1 MKKIKIGQIGIGHN
15 HGDGKMLAVRKF
27 PELFEV
33 MGYAEENEEW
43 IEKRGNMECYKDL
56 PRLSVEEIID
66 KSDAILVE
74 CDVWNLTK
82 VAQMCVEAGK
92 HVHIDKPASGTVEE
106 FEKLLNTAKEK
117 NLTVQLGY
125 MYRYNFAVQ
134 KLTDMI
140 QNGELGEIYQ
150 IDAEMSTY
158 HSKEYREWLKHFKG
172 GSMYIFG
179 SHLID
184 LVIGILGEPKKVY
197 PFIKQTGFEGVYS
210 DDNTFA
216 VMEYEKAIAR
226 ITNLSVEVNGWGM
239 RRFAVMGSKGT
250 VEIKPIELN
259 VEMTKST
266 VEKVCGQHYS
276 DVQEKVDVQDVSR
289 LSRYD
294 EMMKDFYKS
303 VIGEKENPFSYEREL
318 AVHRTLCSVVG
329 EN

>member
-15 HGDGKMLAVRKF
+15 HGEGKMLAVQKF

-33 MGYAEENEEW
+33 IGYAEENEEW
-43 IEKRGNMECYKDL
+43 VEKRGNLPCYKDL
-56 PRLSVEEIID
+56 PRLSVEEIIE

-82 VAQMCVEAGK
+82 VAKMCVEAGK
-92 HVHIDKPASGTVEE
+92 HVHIDKPASGTLAE
-106 FEKLLNTAKEK
+106 FEELLNIAKEK
-117 NLTVQLGY
+117 NLTVQMGY
-125 MYRYNFAVQ
+125 MYRYNFAIQ
-134 KLTDMI
+134 KLMDMI
-140 QNGELGEIYQ
+140 NSGELGEIYQ

-158 HSKEYREWLKHFKG
+158 HSKEYRQWLKKFKG

-184 LVIGILGEPKKVY
+184 LVVSILGKPEKVY

-210 DDNTFA
+210 DDNNFA
-216 VMEYEKAIAR
+216 VLEYDKAIAR

-266 VEKVCGQHYS
+266 TDIASNAYQDMK
-276 DVQEKVDVQDVSR
+276 EKVDIKDVPT

-294 EMMKDFYKS
+294 EIMKDFYKS
-303 VIGEKENPFSYEREL
+303 VIGEKENPYSYEHEL
-318 AVHRTLCSVVG
+318 AVQRTLCRVVG

>member
-15 HGDGKMLAVRKF
+15 HGEGKMLAVQKF

-33 MGYAEENEEW
+33 IGYAEENEKW
-43 IEKRGNMECYKDL
+43 VEKRGNLPCYKDL
-56 PRLSVEEIID
+56 PRLSAREIIE

-82 VAQMCVEAGK
+82 VAKMCVEAGK
-92 HVHIDKPASGTVEE
+92 HVHIDKPASGTLAE
-106 FEKLLNTAKEK
+106 FEELLNIAKEK
-117 NLTVQLGY
+117 NLTVQMGY
-125 MYRYNFAVQ
+125 MYRYNFAIQ
-134 KLTDMI
+134 KLMDMI
-140 QNGELGEIYQ
+140 NSGELGEIYQ

-158 HSKEYREWLKHFKG
+158 HSKEYREWLKKFKG

-184 LVIGILGEPKKVY
+184 LVVSILGKPEKVY

-210 DDNTFA
+210 DDNNFA
-216 VMEYEKAIAR
+216 VLEYDKAIAR

-266 VEKVCGQHYS
+266 TDIASNAYQDMK
-276 DVQEKVDVQDVSR
+276 EKVDIKDVPT

-294 EMMKDFYKS
+294 EMMKAFYKS
-303 VIGEKENPFSYEREL
+303 VIGEKENPYSYEHEL
-318 AVHRTLCSVVG
+318 AVQKTLCRVVG

>member
-1 MKKIKIGQIGIGHN
+1 MNKIKIGQMGIGHN
-15 HGDGKMLAVRKF
+15 HGEGKMLAVQKF

-33 MGYAEENEEW
+33 IGYAEENEKW
-43 IEKRGNMECYKDL
+43 VEKRGNLPCYKDL
-56 PRLSVEEIID
+56 PRLSVEEIIE

-82 VAQMCVEAGK
+82 VAKMCVEAGK
-92 HVHIDKPASGTVEE
+92 HVHIDKPASGTLAE
-106 FEKLLNTAKEK
+106 FEELLNIAKEK
-117 NLTVQLGY
+117 NLTVQMGY
-125 MYRYNFAVQ
+125 MYRYNFAIQ
-134 KLTDMI
+134 KLMDMI
-140 QNGELGEIYQ
+140 NSGELGEIYQ

-158 HSKEYREWLKHFKG
+158 HSKEYREWLKKFKG

-184 LVIGILGEPKKVY
+184 LVVSILGKPEKVY

-210 DDNTFA
+210 DDNNFA
-216 VMEYEKAIAR
+216 VLEYDKAIAR

-250 VEIKPIELN
+250 VEIKPMELP

-266 VEKVCGQHYS
+266 TDIASNAYQDMK
-276 DVQEKVDVQDVSR
+276 EKVDIKDVPT

-303 VIGEKENPFSYEREL
+303 VIGEKENPYSYEHEL
-318 AVHRTLCSVVG
+318 AVQRTLCRVVG